1 MVKRVKDLLLAEKEV
16 LLQTSKNTVR
26 TIRMIHIVK
35 VDNLL
40 VVKVDNLLVVLLV
53 VKVTCLLVKVV

>member
-1 MVKRVKDLLLAEKEV
+1 MHQSVVV
-16 LLQTSKNTVR
+16 VVTC
-26 TIRMIHIVK
+26 
-35 VDNLL
+35 LL